1 MKKFIAA
8 IIISFTTSKTAK
20 FIYEVFEGM
29 VGEVL
34 DVVYPVINE
43 AVKNAENIGK
53 YIKENTT
60 ASMQN
65 TYELS
70 DKIAEMYGYKVSTK
84 AIELIRNEGNIK
96 GYGKYLIAYTLIKD
110 RLEAEGKEFIPSI
123 INLGIELAVSRYFG
137 KK

>member
-34 DVVYPVINE
+34 DAVYPIINE
-43 AVKNAENIGK
+43 AVKNTENIGN
-53 YIKENTT
+53 YIKAHTELTNT
-60 ASMQN
+60 
-65 TYELS
+65 ELVK
-70 DKIAEMYGYKVSTK
+70 KIAEIYGYKLTCLEVEYVKTH
-84 AIELIRNEGNIK
+84 EIK
-96 GYGKYLIAYTLIKD
+96 GYGKYLIAYTLIKN
-110 RLEAEGKEFIPSI
+110 RLELEGKKVTPSI

-137 KK
+137 KKQ